1 MIGWRIIYAAIFVA
15 TASLGSLCF
24 YILQPPE
31 VGRLSET
38 SQVLRSE
45 SGQIMNL
52 RLTSKGFWREKVVLS
67 ELDPDLIRTLI
78 AYEDQRY
85 WTHHGVDP
93 LALGRAVFDYIKSGK
108 ISSGASTLTMQTV
121 RLMNPNLAKRTFT
134 TKLQQLLAAIR
145 LDAHWSKEA
154 ILEAYF
160 TLAPYG
166 GNIEGVSAASEAWFQ
181 KPPNDLRLNEIAL
194 LVALPQSPERRRPDR
209 YPGNA
214 YAAKIDVL
222 KKVQGRLSVDDDA
235 LNEALVEKLPA
246 RLVKPAS
253 YAPHLADRLTGF
265 TLQGNKTTI
274 NEEWQRQVQNILE
287 TKIQNFP
294 APIQAA
300 ALVVERQTGNVKAYI
315 GSNEY
320 GSKERK
326 GANNFLTAVRSPGS
340 TLKPLIYGKALQRNL
355 IKFNEVFNDANFY
368 RGGYNPTNFDNTYT
382 GRVTLKDALLRS
394 LNIPALITLERL
406 DPRVFEAE
414 LKNLINVP
422 FSSDKE
428 AGLSLA
434 VGGFYLTAEQLANLY
449 LMTID
454 PGTSEHISFS
464 SDRDQKIGAKD
475 AKEAKFL
482 NNRAAEQIMH
492 LLIQNLPNGERVAF
506 KTGTSFARHDAWSV
520 QIFKSHI
527 VISWFGTPDN
537 QPTEILTGRD
547 AAFPLSNEIGLALA
561 LKPPELPKLQ
571 LFSATIPTEEH
582 IICTTLIDYPEH
594 GAWIK
599 SDNAVIRV
607 IGSQSADWYLNAE
620 KFDASQKQV
629 QLLEPGIQRLTAKSS
644 ECSQTN
650 EFFVEFHMERN

>member
-1 MIGWRIIYAAIFVA
+1 MIGRRIIYAAMLVA
-15 TASLGSLCF
+15 TASLGGLCF

-38 SQVLRSE
+38 SQVIRSE
-45 SGQIMNL
+45 AGEIMNL
-52 RLTSKGFWREKVVLS
+52 RLTSKGFWREKVFLS
-67 ELDPDLIRTLI
+67 ELDPNLIRTLI

-85 WTHHGVDP
+85 WKHHGVDP
-93 LALGRAVFDYIKSGK
+93 LALVRAIFDYIKSGD

-121 RLMNPNLAKRTFT
+121 RLMDPNLARRTFT
-134 TKLQQLLAAIR
+134 TKLRQMLAAIR

-181 KPPNDLRLNEIAL
+181 KPPKDLRLNEIAL

-209 YPGNA
+209 YPDNA
-214 YAAKIDVL
+214 YAAKIGVL
-222 KKVQGRLSVDDDA
+222 KKVQGRLSIGDGA
-235 LNEALVEKLPA
+235 LNEALMEQLPA
-246 RLVKPAS
+246 RLVKPKS
-253 YAPHLADRLTGF
+253 YAPHLADRLTGS
-265 TLQGNKTTI
+265 TLPGNKTTI
-274 NEEWQRQVQNILE
+274 NEEWQKQVQSIVE
-287 TKIQNFP
+287 AKIQNFP

-300 ALVVERQTGNVKAYI
+300 ALVVERRTGNVKAYV
-315 GSNEY
+315 GSSEY
-320 GSKERK
+320 KSKERK

-355 IKFNEVFNDANFY
+355 IEFNEVFNDANFY
-368 RGGYNPTNFDNTYT
+368 RGGYNPTNFSNTYS
-382 GRVTLKDALLRS
+382 GKVTLKDALLRS
-394 LNIPALITLERL
+394 LNIPALITLEKL
-406 DPRVFEAE
+406 NPRIFEAE
-414 LKNLINVP
+414 LKNLINAPVA
-422 FSSDKE
+422 SDKE

-434 VGGFYLTAEQLANLY
+434 VGGFYLNAEQLASLY
-449 LMTID
+449 LMAID
-454 PGTSEHISFS
+454 PMMSEDISFIS
-464 SDRDQKIGAKD
+464 GQGQKSDAKD
-475 AKEAKFL
+475 ASFL
-482 NNRAAEQIMH
+482 NNQAADQIVH

-506 KTGTSFARHDAWSV
+506 KTGTSFARHDAWSI

-561 LKPPELPKLQ
+561 LKAPEIPKIQ
-571 LFSATIPTEEH
+571 ISNEASPTEEG
-582 IICTTLIDYPEH
+582 IVCTTLIDYPEN

-607 IGSQSADWYLNAE
+607 IGSQTADWYLNAK
-620 KFDASQKQV
+620 KFDPSQKKV

-650 EFFVEFHMERN
+650 EFFVEFHMERD

>member
-1 MIGWRIIYAAIFVA
+1 MIGWRTIYAAIFVA

-38 SQVLRSE
+38 SQVIRSE
-45 SGQIMNL
+45 TGQIMNL
-52 RLTSKGFWREKVVLS
+52 RLTSKGFWREKVILS

-85 WTHHGVDP
+85 WKHHGVDP
-93 LALGRAVFDYIKSGK
+93 LALGRAVFDYLKSGK

-121 RLMNPNLAKRTFT
+121 RLMDPYLARRTFT
-134 TKLQQLLAAIR
+134 AKLRQMLAAIR

-181 KPPNDLRLNEIAL
+181 KPPKDLTLNEIAL

-209 YPGNA
+209 YPDNA
-214 YAAKIDVL
+214 YAAKIGVL
-222 KKVQGRLSVDDDA
+222 NKVQGRLNIDDNA
-235 LNEALVEKLPA
+235 LNEALVEQLPA

-265 TLQGNKTTI
+265 ILQGNNTTI
-274 NEEWQRQVQNILE
+274 DEEWQKQVQNILE
-287 TKIQNFP
+287 TKIQEFP

-382 GRVTLKDALLRS
+382 GRVTLKEALLRS

-406 DPRVFEAE
+406 DPRIFEAE
-414 LKNLINVP
+414 LKNLINLP
-422 FSSDKE
+422 FFSDKE

-434 VGGFYLTAEQLANLY
+434 VGGFYLNAEQLASLY
-449 LMTID
+449 LMAID
-454 PGTSEHISFS
+454 PGTSGHISFS
-464 SDRDQKIGAKD
+464 PNQSQKTSDQD
-475 AKEAKFL
+475 AKFL
-482 NNRAAEQIMH
+482 NIGAAEQIMH

-537 QPTEILTGRD
+537 QPTEILTGRE
-547 AAFPLSNEIGLALA
+547 AAFPLSNEIGLALG
-561 LKPPELPKLQ
+561 LKAPEVPKLQ
-571 LFSATIPTEEH
+571 ISNGASPPEAGIV
-582 IICTTLIDYPEH
+582 CTTLIDYPEN

-607 IGSQSADWYLNAE
+607 IGSQTADWYLNAE

-650 EFFVEFHMERN
+650 EFFVEFQKGEN

>member
-1 MIGWRIIYAAIFVA
+1 MIGWRTIYAAFFVA

-38 SQVLRSE
+38 SQVIRSE
-45 SGQIMNL
+45 TGQIMNL
-52 RLTSKGFWREKVVLS
+52 RLTSKGFWREKVLLS

-85 WTHHGVDP
+85 WKHHGVDP
-93 LALGRAVFDYIKSGK
+93 LALGRAVFDYLKSGK

-121 RLMNPNLAKRTFT
+121 RLMDPYLARRTFT
-134 TKLQQLLAAIR
+134 AKLRQMLAAIR

-181 KPPNDLRLNEIAL
+181 KPPKDLTLNEIAL

-209 YPGNA
+209 YPDNA
-214 YAAKIDVL
+214 YAAKIGVL
-222 KKVQGRLSVDDDA
+222 NKVQGRLNIDDNA
-235 LNEALVEKLPA
+235 LNEALVEQLPA

-265 TLQGNKTTI
+265 ILQGNNTTI
-274 NEEWQRQVQNILE
+274 DEEWQKQVQNILE
-287 TKIQNFP
+287 TKIQEFP

-355 IKFNEVFNDANFY
+355 IKFNEVFEDANFY

-406 DPRVFEAE
+406 DPRIFEAE
-414 LKNLINVP
+414 LKNLINLP
-422 FSSDKE
+422 FFSDKE

-434 VGGFYLTAEQLANLY
+434 VGGFYLNAEQLASLY
-449 LMTID
+449 LMAID
-454 PGTSEHISFS
+454 PGTSGHISFS
-464 SDRDQKIGAKD
+464 PNQSQKTSDQD
-475 AKEAKFL
+475 AKFL
-482 NNRAAEQIMH
+482 NIGAAEQIMH

-537 QPTEILTGRD
+537 QPTQILTGRE
-547 AAFPLSNEIGLALA
+547 AAFPLSNEIGLALG
-561 LKPPELPKLQ
+561 LKAPEVPKLQ
-571 LFSATIPTEEH
+571 IANADSPPEAGIV
-582 IICTTLIDYPEH
+582 CTTLIDYPEN

-607 IGSQSADWYLNAE
+607 IGSQTADWYLNAE

-650 EFFVEFHMERN
+650 EFFVEFQKGEN

>member
-1 MIGWRIIYAAIFVA
+1 MIRWRIIYAAIFVA

-38 SQVLRSE
+38 SQVIRSE
-45 SGQIMNL
+45 TGQIMNL
-52 RLTSKGFWREKVVLS
+52 RLTSKGFWREKVILS

-85 WTHHGVDP
+85 WKHHGVDP
-93 LALGRAVFDYIKSGK
+93 LALGRAVFDYLKSGK

-121 RLMNPNLAKRTFT
+121 RLMDPYLARRTFT
-134 TKLQQLLAAIR
+134 AKLRQMLAAIR

-181 KPPNDLRLNEIAL
+181 KPPKDLTLNEIAL

-209 YPGNA
+209 YPDNA
-214 YAAKIDVL
+214 YAAKIGVL
-222 KKVQGRLSVDDDA
+222 NKVQGRLNIDDNA
-235 LNEALVEKLPA
+235 LNEALVEQLPA

-265 TLQGNKTTI
+265 ILQGNNTTI
-274 NEEWQRQVQNILE
+274 DEEWQKQVQNILE
-287 TKIQNFP
+287 TKIQEFP

-382 GRVTLKDALLRS
+382 GRVTLKEALLRS

-406 DPRVFEAE
+406 DPRIFEAE
-414 LKNLINVP
+414 LKNLINLP
-422 FSSDKE
+422 FFSDKE

-434 VGGFYLTAEQLANLY
+434 VGGFYLNAEQLASLY
-449 LMTID
+449 LMAID
-454 PGTSEHISFS
+454 PGTSGHISFS
-464 SDRDQKIGAKD
+464 PNQSQKTSDQD
-475 AKEAKFL
+475 AKFL
-482 NNRAAEQIMH
+482 NIGAAEQIMH

-537 QPTEILTGRD
+537 QPTEILTGRE
-547 AAFPLSNEIGLALA
+547 AAFPLSNEIGLALG
-561 LKPPELPKLQ
+561 LKAPEVPKLQ
-571 LFSATIPTEEH
+571 ISNGASPPEAGIV
-582 IICTTLIDYPEH
+582 CTTLIDYPEN

-607 IGSQSADWYLNAE
+607 IGSQNADWYLNAE

-650 EFFVEFHMERN
+650 EFFVEFQKGEN

>member
-1 MIGWRIIYAAIFVA
+1 MIGWRTIYAAIFVA

-38 SQVLRSE
+38 SQVIRSE
-45 SGQIMNL
+45 TGQIMNL
-52 RLTSKGFWREKVVLS
+52 RLTSKGFWREKVILS

-85 WTHHGVDP
+85 WKHHGVDP
-93 LALGRAVFDYIKSGK
+93 LALGRAVFDYLKSGK

-121 RLMNPNLAKRTFT
+121 RLMDPYLARRTFT
-134 TKLQQLLAAIR
+134 AKLRQMLAAIR

-181 KPPNDLRLNEIAL
+181 KPPKDLTLNEIAL

-209 YPGNA
+209 YPDNA
-214 YAAKIDVL
+214 YAAKIGVL
-222 KKVQGRLSVDDDA
+222 NKVQGRLNIDDNA
-235 LNEALVEKLPA
+235 LNEALVEQLPA

-265 TLQGNKTTI
+265 ILQGNNTTI
-274 NEEWQRQVQNILE
+274 DEEWQKQVQNILE
-287 TKIQNFP
+287 TKIQEFP

-382 GRVTLKDALLRS
+382 GRVTLKEALLRS

-406 DPRVFEAE
+406 DPRIFEAE
-414 LKNLINVP
+414 LKNLINLP
-422 FSSDKE
+422 FFSDKE

-434 VGGFYLTAEQLANLY
+434 VGGFYLNAEQLASLY
-449 LMTID
+449 LMAID
-454 PGTSEHISFS
+454 PGTSGHISFS
-464 SDRDQKIGAKD
+464 PNQSQKTSDQD
-475 AKEAKFL
+475 AKFL
-482 NNRAAEQIMH
+482 NIGAAEQIMH

-537 QPTEILTGRD
+537 QPTEILTGRE
-547 AAFPLSNEIGLALA
+547 AAFPLSNEIGLALG
-561 LKPPELPKLQ
+561 LKAPEVPKLQ
-571 LFSATIPTEEH
+571 ISNGASPPEAGIV
-582 IICTTLIDYPEH
+582 CTTLIDYPEN

-599 SDNAVIRV
+599 SDDAVIRV
-607 IGSQSADWYLNAE
+607 IGSQTADWYLNAE

-650 EFFVEFHMERN
+650 EFFVEFQKGEN

>member
-1 MIGWRIIYAAIFVA
+1 MIGRRIIYAAMLVA
-15 TASLGSLCF
+15 TASLGGLCF

-38 SQVLRSE
+38 SQVIRSE
-45 SGQIMNL
+45 AGEIMNL
-52 RLTSKGFWREKVVLS
+52 RLTSKGFWREKVFLS
-67 ELDPDLIRTLI
+67 ELDPNLIRTLI

-85 WTHHGVDP
+85 WKHHGVDP
-93 LALGRAVFDYIKSGK
+93 LALVRAIFDYIKSGD

-121 RLMNPNLAKRTFT
+121 RLMDPNLARRTFT
-134 TKLQQLLAAIR
+134 TKLRQMLAAIR

-181 KPPNDLRLNEIAL
+181 KPPKDLRLNEIAL

-209 YPGNA
+209 YPDNA
-214 YAAKIDVL
+214 YAAKIGVL
-222 KKVQGRLSVDDDA
+222 KKVQGRLSIGDGA
-235 LNEALVEKLPA
+235 LNEALMEQLPA
-246 RLVKPAS
+246 RLVKPKS
-253 YAPHLADRLTGF
+253 YAPHLADRLTGS
-265 TLQGNKTTI
+265 TLPGNKTTI
-274 NEEWQRQVQNILE
+274 NEEWQKQVQSIVE
-287 TKIQNFP
+287 AKIQNFP

-300 ALVVERQTGNVKAYI
+300 ALVVERRTGHVKAYV
-315 GSNEY
+315 GSSEY
-320 GSKERK
+320 KSKERK

-355 IKFNEVFNDANFY
+355 IEFNEVFNDANFY
-368 RGGYNPTNFDNTYT
+368 RGGYNPTNFSNTYS
-382 GRVTLKDALLRS
+382 GKVTLKDALLRS
-394 LNIPALITLERL
+394 LNIPALITLEKL
-406 DPRVFEAE
+406 NPRIFEAE
-414 LKNLINVP
+414 LKNLINAPVA
-422 FSSDKE
+422 SDKE

-434 VGGFYLTAEQLANLY
+434 VGGFYLNAEQLASLY
-449 LMTID
+449 LIAID
-454 PGTSEHISFS
+454 PGTSRHISFS
-464 SDRDQKIGAKD
+464 PNQSQKISD
-475 AKEAKFL
+475 QDAKFL
-482 NNRAAEQIMH
+482 NIRAAKQIMH

-506 KTGTSFARHDAWSV
+506 KTGTSFARHDAWSI
-520 QIFKSHI
+520 QIFKSHV

-547 AAFPLSNEIGLALA
+547 AAFPLSNEIGLALG
-561 LKPPELPKLQ
+561 LKAPEVPKLQ
-571 LFSATIPTEEH
+571 ISNGASPPEAGIV
-582 IICTTLIDYPEH
+582 CTTLIDYPEN

-607 IGSQSADWYLNAE
+607 IGSQNADWYLNAE

>member
-31 VGRLSET
+31 VGRLGET
-38 SQVLRSE
+38 SQVIRSE
-45 SGQIMNL
+45 TGQIMNL

-121 RLMNPNLAKRTFT
+121 RLMDPYLARRTFT
-134 TKLQQLLAAIR
+134 AKLRQMLAAIR

-181 KPPNDLRLNEIAL
+181 KPPKDLRLNEIAL
-194 LVALPQSPERRRPDR
+194 LVALPQSPESRRPDR

-214 YAAKIDVL
+214 YAAKIGVL
-222 KKVQGRLSVDDDA
+222 NKVQGRLNIDDDA
-235 LNEALVEKLPA
+235 LNEALVEQLPA

-265 TLQGNKTTI
+265 IFQGNNTTI
-274 NEEWQRQVQNILE
+274 DEEWQKQVQNIVE
-287 TKIQNFP
+287 TKIQEFP

-355 IKFNEVFNDANFY
+355 IKFNEVFEDANFY

-382 GRVTLKDALLRS
+382 GRVTLKEALLRS
-394 LNIPALITLERL
+394 LNIPALITLEKL
-406 DPRVFEAE
+406 DPRIFEAE
-414 LKNLINVP
+414 LKSLINLP
-422 FSSDKE
+422 FFSDKE

-434 VGGFYLTAEQLANLY
+434 VGGFYLNAEQLASLY
-449 LMTID
+449 LMAID
-454 PGTSEHISFS
+454 PGTSGHISFS
-464 SDRDQKIGAKD
+464 PNQSQKTSDQD
-475 AKEAKFL
+475 AKFL
-482 NNRAAEQIMH
+482 NIGAAEQIMH

-527 VISWFGTPDN
+527 IISWFGTPDN
-537 QPTEILTGRD
+537 QPTEILTGRE
-547 AAFPLSNEIGLALA
+547 AAFPLSNEIGLALG
-561 LKPPELPKLQ
+561 LKAPEVPKLQ
-571 LFSATIPTEEH
+571 ISNGASPPEAG
-582 IICTTLIDYPEH
+582 IICTTLIDYPEN

-607 IGSQSADWYLNAE
+607 IGSQTADWYLNAE
-620 KFDASQKQV
+620 KFDATQKQV

-650 EFFVEFHMERN
+650 EFFVEFQKGEN

>member
-1 MIGWRIIYAAIFVA
+1 MNARRIIYAALLVA
-15 TASLGSLCF
+15 TASLGGLCF
-24 YILQPPE
+24 YILRPPDL
-31 VGRLSET
+31 GRLSET
-38 SQVLRSE
+38 SQVIRSE
-45 SGQIMNL
+45 TGEIINL
-52 RLTSKGFWREKVVLS
+52 RLTSKGFWREKVFLS
-67 ELDPDLIRTLI
+67 DLDPDLIRTLI

-93 LALGRAVFDYIKSGK
+93 LALVRATFDYVKSGE

-121 RLMNPNLAKRTFT
+121 RLMDPNLARRTFT
-134 TKLQQLLAAIR
+134 TKLQQMLAAIR
-145 LDAHWSKEA
+145 LDAHWSKET

-209 YPGNA
+209 YPDNA
-214 YAAKIDVL
+214 YAAKIGVL
-222 KKVQGRLSVDDDA
+222 KKIQGRLGIDGDA
-235 LNEALVEKLPA
+235 LNEAIVEQLPV

-253 YAPHLADRLTGF
+253 YAPHLADRLTGS
-265 TLQGNKTTI
+265 TLHGNKTTI
-274 NEEWQRQVQNILE
+274 NEEWQKQVQNIVE
-287 TKIQNFP
+287 TKIQKFP

-300 ALVVERQTGNVKAYI
+300 ALVVERQTGNVKAYV
-315 GSNEY
+315 GSSEY

-326 GANNFLTAVRSPGS
+326 GGNNFLTAVRSPGS

-355 IKFNEVFNDANFY
+355 IEFNEVFNDANFY
-368 RGGYNPTNFDNTYT
+368 RGGYNPTNFDNTYS
-382 GRVTLKDALLRS
+382 GKVTLKDALLRS
-394 LNIPALITLERL
+394 LNIPALITLEKL
-406 DPRVFEAE
+406 DPRIFEAE
-414 LKNLINVP
+414 LTNLINAP
-422 FSSDKE
+422 ATADKE

-434 VGGFYLTAEQLANLY
+434 VGGFYLNAEQLMSLY
-449 LMTID
+449 LMAID
-454 PGTSEHISFS
+454 PEMSGRITFS
-464 SDRDQKIGAKD
+464 SGLNQNIDDTD
-475 AKEAKFL
+475 AKFL
-482 NNRAAEQIMH
+482 NIQAAEQILH

-520 QIFKSHI
+520 QIFKSHV

-561 LKPPELPKLQ
+561 LKAPEVPKLEI
-571 LFSATIPTEEH
+571 SNETAPTEKD
-582 IICTTLIDYPEH
+582 IDCTTLIDYPEH

-599 SDNAVIRV
+599 SDNAIIRV
-607 IGSQSADWYLNAE
+607 IGSKKADWYLNAT

-629 QLLEPGIQRLTAKSS
+629 QLFKPGIQRLTAKYSG
-644 ECSQTN
+644 CSQTN
-650 EFFVEFHMERN
+650 EFFVEFKREQN

>member
-1 MIGWRIIYAAIFVA
+1 M
-15 TASLGSLCF
+15 
-24 YILQPPE
+24 
-31 VGRLSET
+31 SET
-38 SQVLRSE
+38 SQVIRSE
-45 SGQIMNL
+45 TGQIMNL
-52 RLTSKGFWREKVVLS
+52 RLTSKGFWREKVILS

-85 WTHHGVDP
+85 WKHHGVDP
-93 LALGRAVFDYIKSGK
+93 LALGRAVFDYLKSGK

-121 RLMNPNLAKRTFT
+121 RLMDPYLARRTFT
-134 TKLQQLLAAIR
+134 AKLRQMLAAIR

-181 KPPNDLRLNEIAL
+181 KPPKDLTLNEIAL

-209 YPGNA
+209 YPDNA
-214 YAAKIDVL
+214 YAAKIGVL
-222 KKVQGRLSVDDDA
+222 NKVQGRLNIDDNA
-235 LNEALVEKLPA
+235 LNEALVEQLPA

-265 TLQGNKTTI
+265 ILQGNNTTI
-274 NEEWQRQVQNILE
+274 DEEWQKQVQNILE
-287 TKIQNFP
+287 TKIQEFP

-355 IKFNEVFNDANFY
+355 IKFNEVFEDANFY

-382 GRVTLKDALLRS
+382 GRVTLKEALLRS

-406 DPRVFEAE
+406 DPRIFEAE
-414 LKNLINVP
+414 LKNLINLP
-422 FSSDKE
+422 FFSDKE

-434 VGGFYLTAEQLANLY
+434 VGGFYLNAEQLASLY
-449 LMTID
+449 LMAID
-454 PGTSEHISFS
+454 PGTSGHISFS
-464 SDRDQKIGAKD
+464 PNQSQKTSDQD
-475 AKEAKFL
+475 AKFL
-482 NNRAAEQIMH
+482 NIGAAEQIMH

-537 QPTEILTGRD
+537 QPTEILTGRE
-547 AAFPLSNEIGLALA
+547 AAFPLSNEIGLALG
-561 LKPPELPKLQ
+561 LKAPEVPKLQ
-571 LFSATIPTEEH
+571 ISNGASPPEAGIV
-582 IICTTLIDYPEH
+582 CTTLIDYPEN

-607 IGSQSADWYLNAE
+607 IGSQNADWYLNAE

-650 EFFVEFHMERN
+650 EFFVEFQKGEN

>member
-1 MIGWRIIYAAIFVA
+1 MIGRRIIYAAMLVA
-15 TASLGSLCF
+15 TASLGGLCF

-38 SQVLRSE
+38 SQVIRSE
-45 SGQIMNL
+45 AGEIMNL
-52 RLTSKGFWREKVVLS
+52 RLTSKGFWREKVFLS
-67 ELDPDLIRTLI
+67 ELDPNLIRTLI

-85 WTHHGVDP
+85 WKHHGVDP
-93 LALGRAVFDYIKSGK
+93 LALVRAIFDYIKSGD

-121 RLMNPNLAKRTFT
+121 RLMDPNLARRTFT
-134 TKLQQLLAAIR
+134 TKLRQMLAAIR

-181 KPPNDLRLNEIAL
+181 KPPKDLRLNEIAL

-209 YPGNA
+209 YPDNA
-214 YAAKIDVL
+214 YAAKIGVL
-222 KKVQGRLSVDDDA
+222 KKVQGRLSIDDGA
-235 LNEALVEKLPA
+235 LNEALMEQLPA
-246 RLVKPAS
+246 RLVKPKS
-253 YAPHLADRLTGF
+253 YAPHLADRLTGS
-265 TLQGNKTTI
+265 TLPGNKTTI
-274 NEEWQRQVQNILE
+274 NEEWQKQVQSIVEAN
-287 TKIQNFP
+287 TQNFP

-300 ALVVERQTGNVKAYI
+300 ALIVERRTGHVKAYV
-315 GSNEY
+315 GSSEY
-320 GSKERK
+320 KSKERK

-355 IKFNEVFNDANFY
+355 IEFNEVFNDANFY
-368 RGGYNPTNFDNTYT
+368 RGGYNPTNFSNTYS
-382 GRVTLKDALLRS
+382 GKVTLKDALLRS
-394 LNIPALITLERL
+394 LNIPALITLEKL
-406 DPRVFEAE
+406 NPRIFEAE
-414 LKNLINVP
+414 LKNLINAPVA
-422 FSSDKE
+422 SDKE

-434 VGGFYLTAEQLANLY
+434 VGGFYLNAEQLASLY
-449 LMTID
+449 LMAID
-454 PGTSEHISFS
+454 PMMTEDISFIS
-464 SDRDQKIGAKD
+464 GQGQKSGAKD
-475 AKEAKFL
+475 ASFL
-482 NNRAAEQIMH
+482 NNQAADQIVH

-506 KTGTSFARHDAWSV
+506 KTGTSFARHDAWSI

-561 LKPPELPKLQ
+561 LKAPEIPKIQ
-571 LFSATIPTEEH
+571 ISNEASPTEEG
-582 IICTTLIDYPEH
+582 IVCTTLIDYPEN

-607 IGSQSADWYLNAE
+607 IGSQTADWYLNA
-620 KFDASQKQV
+620 KQFDPSQKKVQV
-629 QLLEPGIQRLTAKSS
+629 LEPGIQRLTAKSS

-650 EFFVEFHMERN
+650 EFFVEFQTGGN

>member
-1 MIGWRIIYAAIFVA
+1 MIGWRTIYAAFFVA

-38 SQVLRSE
+38 SQVIRSE
-45 SGQIMNL
+45 TGQIMNL
-52 RLTSKGFWREKVVLS
+52 RLTSKGFWREKVLLS

-85 WTHHGVDP
+85 WKHHGVDP
-93 LALGRAVFDYIKSGK
+93 LALGRAVFDYLKSGK

-121 RLMNPNLAKRTFT
+121 RLMDPYLARRTFT
-134 TKLQQLLAAIR
+134 AKLRQMLAAIR

-181 KPPNDLRLNEIAL
+181 KPPKDLTLNEIAL

-209 YPGNA
+209 YPDNA
-214 YAAKIDVL
+214 YAAKIGVL
-222 KKVQGRLSVDDDA
+222 NKVHGRLNIDDNA
-235 LNEALVEKLPA
+235 LNEALVEQLPA
-246 RLVKPAS
+246 RLVKPPS

-265 TLQGNKTTI
+265 ILRGNNTTI
-274 NEEWQRQVQNILE
+274 DEEWQKQVQNILE
-287 TKIQNFP
+287 TKIQEFP

-382 GRVTLKDALLRS
+382 GRVTLKEALLRS

-406 DPRVFEAE
+406 DPRIFEAE
-414 LKNLINVP
+414 LKNLINLP
-422 FSSDKE
+422 FFSDKE

-434 VGGFYLTAEQLANLY
+434 VGGFYLNAEQLASLY
-449 LMTID
+449 LMAID
-454 PGTSEHISFS
+454 PGTSGHISFS
-464 SDRDQKIGAKD
+464 PNQSQKTSDQD
-475 AKEAKFL
+475 AKFL
-482 NNRAAEQIMH
+482 NIGAAEQIMH

-537 QPTEILTGRD
+537 QPTAILTGRE
-547 AAFPLSNEIGLALA
+547 AAFPLSNEIGLALG
-561 LKPPELPKLQ
+561 LKAPEVPKLQ
-571 LFSATIPTEEH
+571 ISNGASPPEAGIV
-582 IICTTLIDYPEH
+582 CTTLIDYPEN

-607 IGSQSADWYLNAE
+607 IGSQTADWYLNAE

-650 EFFVEFHMERN
+650 EFFVEFQKGEN

>member
-1 MIGWRIIYAAIFVA
+1 MIGRRIIYAAMLVA
-15 TASLGSLCF
+15 TASLGGLCF

-38 SQVLRSE
+38 SQVIRSE
-45 SGQIMNL
+45 AGEIMNL
-52 RLTSKGFWREKVVLS
+52 RLTSKGFWREKVFLS
-67 ELDPDLIRTLI
+67 ELDPNLIRTLI

-85 WTHHGVDP
+85 WKHHGVDP
-93 LALGRAVFDYIKSGK
+93 LALVRAIFDYIKSGD

-121 RLMNPNLAKRTFT
+121 RLMDPNLARRTFT
-134 TKLQQLLAAIR
+134 TKLRQMLAAIR

-181 KPPNDLRLNEIAL
+181 KPPKDLRLNEIAL

-209 YPGNA
+209 YPDNA
-214 YAAKIDVL
+214 YAAKIGVL
-222 KKVQGRLSVDDDA
+222 KKVQGRLSIGDGA
-235 LNEALVEKLPA
+235 LNEALMEQLPA
-246 RLVKPAS
+246 RLVKPKS
-253 YAPHLADRLTGF
+253 YAPHLADRLTGS
-265 TLQGNKTTI
+265 TLPGNKTTI
-274 NEEWQRQVQNILE
+274 NEEWQKQVQSIVE
-287 TKIQNFP
+287 AKIQNFP

-300 ALVVERQTGNVKAYI
+300 ALVVERRTGNVKAYV
-315 GSNEY
+315 GSSEY
-320 GSKERK
+320 KSKERK

-355 IKFNEVFNDANFY
+355 IEFNEVFNDANFY
-368 RGGYNPTNFDNTYT
+368 RGGYNPTNFSNTYS
-382 GRVTLKDALLRS
+382 GKVTLKDALLRS
-394 LNIPALITLERL
+394 LNIPALITLEKL
-406 DPRVFEAE
+406 NPRIFEAE
-414 LKNLINVP
+414 LKNLINAPVA
-422 FSSDKE
+422 SDKE

-434 VGGFYLTAEQLANLY
+434 VGGFYLNAEQLASLY
-449 LMTID
+449 LMAID
-454 PGTSEHISFS
+454 PMMSGDISFIS
-464 SDRDQKIGAKD
+464 GQGQKSGAKD
-475 AKEAKFL
+475 ANFL
-482 NNRAAEQIMH
+482 NNQAAEQIVH

-506 KTGTSFARHDAWSV
+506 KTGTSFARHDAWSI

-527 VISWFGTPDN
+527 VIAWFGTPDN

-561 LKPPELPKLQ
+561 LKAPEIPKIQ
-571 LFSATIPTEEH
+571 ISNEASPTEEG
-582 IICTTLIDYPEH
+582 IVCTTLIDYPEN

-607 IGSQSADWYLNAE
+607 IGSQTADWYLNAK

-650 EFFVEFHMERN
+650 EFFVEFHMERD

>member
-1 MIGWRIIYAAIFVA
+1 MIGRRIIYAAMLVA
-15 TASLGSLCF
+15 TASLGGLCF

-38 SQVLRSE
+38 SQVIRSE
-45 SGQIMNL
+45 AGEIMNL
-52 RLTSKGFWREKVVLS
+52 RLTSKGFWREKVFLS
-67 ELDPDLIRTLI
+67 ELDPNLIRTLI

-85 WTHHGVDP
+85 WKHHGVDP
-93 LALGRAVFDYIKSGK
+93 LALVRAIFDYIKSGD

-121 RLMNPNLAKRTFT
+121 RLMDPNLARRTFT
-134 TKLQQLLAAIR
+134 TKLRQMLAAIR

-181 KPPNDLRLNEIAL
+181 KPPKDLRLNEIAL

-209 YPGNA
+209 YPDNA
-214 YAAKIDVL
+214 YAAKIGVL
-222 KKVQGRLSVDDDA
+222 KKVQGRLSIGDGA
-235 LNEALVEKLPA
+235 LNEALMEQLPA
-246 RLVKPAS
+246 RLVKPKS
-253 YAPHLADRLTGF
+253 YAPHLADRLTGS
-265 TLQGNKTTI
+265 TLPGNKTTI
-274 NEEWQRQVQNILE
+274 NEEWQKQVQSIVE
-287 TKIQNFP
+287 AKIQNFP

-300 ALVVERQTGNVKAYI
+300 ALVVERRTGNVKAYV
-315 GSNEY
+315 GSSEY
-320 GSKERK
+320 KSKERK

-355 IKFNEVFNDANFY
+355 IEFNEVFNDANFY
-368 RGGYNPTNFDNTYT
+368 RGGYNPTNFSNTYS
-382 GRVTLKDALLRS
+382 GKVTLKDALLRS
-394 LNIPALITLERL
+394 LNIPALITLEKL
-406 DPRVFEAE
+406 NPRIFEAE
-414 LKNLINVP
+414 LKNLINAPVA
-422 FSSDKE
+422 SDKE

-434 VGGFYLTAEQLANLY
+434 VGGFYLNAEQLASLY
-449 LMTID
+449 LMAID
-454 PGTSEHISFS
+454 PMMSEDISFIS
-464 SDRDQKIGAKD
+464 SQSQKSDAKD
-475 AKEAKFL
+475 ASFL
-482 NNRAAEQIMH
+482 NNQAADQIVH

-506 KTGTSFARHDAWSV
+506 KTGTSFARHDAWSI

-561 LKPPELPKLQ
+561 LKAPEIPKIQ
-571 LFSATIPTEEH
+571 ISNEASPTEEG
-582 IICTTLIDYPEH
+582 IVCTTLIDYPEN

-607 IGSQSADWYLNAE
+607 IGSQTADWYLNTK
-620 KFDASQKQV
+620 KFDPSQKKV

-650 EFFVEFHMERN
+650 EFFVEFQTGGN

>member
-1 MIGWRIIYAAIFVA
+1 MIGWRTIYAAIFVA
-15 TASLGSLCF
+15 TVSLGSLCF

-38 SQVLRSE
+38 SQVIRSE
-45 SGQIMNL
+45 TGQIMNL
-52 RLTSKGFWREKVVLS
+52 RLTSKGFWREKVILS

-85 WTHHGVDP
+85 WKHHGVDP
-93 LALGRAVFDYIKSGK
+93 LALGRAVFDYLKSGK

-121 RLMNPNLAKRTFT
+121 RLMDPYLARRTFT
-134 TKLQQLLAAIR
+134 AKLRQMLAAIR

-181 KPPNDLRLNEIAL
+181 KPPKDLRLNEIAL

-209 YPGNA
+209 YPDNA
-214 YAAKIDVL
+214 YAAKIGVL
-222 KKVQGRLSVDDDA
+222 NKVQGRLNIDDNA
-235 LNEALVEKLPA
+235 LNEALVEQLPA

-265 TLQGNKTTI
+265 ILQGNNTTI
-274 NEEWQRQVQNILE
+274 DEEWQKQVQNILE
-287 TKIQNFP
+287 TKIQEFP

-382 GRVTLKDALLRS
+382 GRVTLKEALLRS
-394 LNIPALITLERL
+394 LNIPALITLEKL
-406 DPRVFEAE
+406 DPRIFEAE

-422 FSSDKE
+422 FFSDKE

-434 VGGFYLTAEQLANLY
+434 VGGFYLNAEQLASLY
-449 LMTID
+449 LMAID
-454 PGTSEHISFS
+454 PGTSGHISFS
-464 SDRDQKIGAKD
+464 PNQSQKTSDQD
-475 AKEAKFL
+475 AKFL
-482 NNRAAEQIMH
+482 NIGAAEQIMH

-537 QPTEILTGRD
+537 QPTEILTGRE
-547 AAFPLSNEIGLALA
+547 AAFPLSNEIGLALG
-561 LKPPELPKLQ
+561 LKAPEVPKLQ
-571 LFSATIPTEEH
+571 ISNGASPPEAGIV
-582 IICTTLIDYPEH
+582 CTTLIDYPEN

-607 IGSQSADWYLNAE
+607 IGSQTADWYLNAE

-650 EFFVEFHMERN
+650 EFFVEFQKGEN

>member
-1 MIGWRIIYAAIFVA
+1 M
-15 TASLGSLCF
+15 
-24 YILQPPE
+24 
-31 VGRLSET
+31 
-38 SQVLRSE
+38 
-45 SGQIMNL
+45 
-52 RLTSKGFWREKVVLS
+52 
-67 ELDPDLIRTLI
+67 
-78 AYEDQRY
+78 
-85 WTHHGVDP
+85 
-93 LALGRAVFDYIKSGK
+93 
-108 ISSGASTLTMQTV
+108 
-121 RLMNPNLAKRTFT
+121 
-134 TKLQQLLAAIR
+134 LAAIR

-181 KPPNDLRLNEIAL
+181 KPPKDLTLNEIAL

-209 YPGNA
+209 YPDNA
-214 YAAKIDVL
+214 YAAKIGVL
-222 KKVQGRLSVDDDA
+222 NKVQGRLNIDDNA
-235 LNEALVEKLPA
+235 LNEALVEQLPA

-265 TLQGNKTTI
+265 ILQGNNTTI
-274 NEEWQRQVQNILE
+274 DEEWQKQVQNILE
-287 TKIQNFP
+287 TKIQEFP

-382 GRVTLKDALLRS
+382 GRVTLKEALLRS

-406 DPRVFEAE
+406 DPRIFEAE
-414 LKNLINVP
+414 LKNLINLP
-422 FSSDKE
+422 FFSDKE

-434 VGGFYLTAEQLANLY
+434 VGGFYLNAEQLASLY
-449 LMTID
+449 LMAID
-454 PGTSEHISFS
+454 PGTSGHISFS
-464 SDRDQKIGAKD
+464 PNQSQKTSDQD
-475 AKEAKFL
+475 AKFL
-482 NNRAAEQIMH
+482 NIGAAEQIMH

-537 QPTEILTGRD
+537 QPTEILTGRE
-547 AAFPLSNEIGLALA
+547 AAFPLSNEIGLALG
-561 LKPPELPKLQ
+561 LKAPEVPKLQ
-571 LFSATIPTEEH
+571 ISNGASPPEAGIV
-582 IICTTLIDYPEH
+582 CTTLIDYPEN

-607 IGSQSADWYLNAE
+607 IGSQTADWYLNAE

-650 EFFVEFHMERN
+650 EFFVEFQKGEN

>member
-1 MIGWRIIYAAIFVA
+1 MIGRRIIYAAMLVA
-15 TASLGSLCF
+15 TASLGGLCF

-38 SQVLRSE
+38 SQVIRSE
-45 SGQIMNL
+45 AGEIMNL
-52 RLTSKGFWREKVVLS
+52 RLTSKGFWREKVFLS
-67 ELDPDLIRTLI
+67 ELDPNLIRTLI

-85 WTHHGVDP
+85 WKHHGVDP
-93 LALGRAVFDYIKSGK
+93 LALVRAIFDYIKSGD

-121 RLMNPNLAKRTFT
+121 RLMDPNLARRTFT
-134 TKLQQLLAAIR
+134 TKLRQMLAAIR

-181 KPPNDLRLNEIAL
+181 KPPKDLRLNEIAL

-209 YPGNA
+209 YPDNA
-214 YAAKIDVL
+214 YAAKIGVL
-222 KKVQGRLSVDDDA
+222 KKVQGRLSIGDGA
-235 LNEALVEKLPA
+235 LNEALMEQLPA
-246 RLVKPAS
+246 RLVKPKS
-253 YAPHLADRLTGF
+253 YAPHLADRLTGS
-265 TLQGNKTTI
+265 TLPGNKTTI
-274 NEEWQRQVQNILE
+274 NEEWQKQVQSIVE
-287 TKIQNFP
+287 AKIQNFP

-300 ALVVERQTGNVKAYI
+300 ALVVERRTGNVKAYV
-315 GSNEY
+315 GSSEY
-320 GSKERK
+320 KSKERK

-355 IKFNEVFNDANFY
+355 IEFNEVFNDANFY
-368 RGGYNPTNFDNTYT
+368 RGGYNPTNFSNTYS
-382 GRVTLKDALLRS
+382 GKVTLKDALLRS
-394 LNIPALITLERL
+394 LNIPALITLEKL
-406 DPRVFEAE
+406 NPRIFEAE
-414 LKNLINVP
+414 LKNLINAPVA
-422 FSSDKE
+422 SDKE

-434 VGGFYLTAEQLANLY
+434 VGGFYLNAEQLASLY
-449 LMTID
+449 LMAID
-454 PGTSEHISFS
+454 PMMSEDISFIS
-464 SDRDQKIGAKD
+464 GQGQKSGAKD
-475 AKEAKFL
+475 ASFL
-482 NNRAAEQIMH
+482 NNQAADQIVH

-506 KTGTSFARHDAWSV
+506 KTGTSFARHDAWSI

-561 LKPPELPKLQ
+561 LKAPEIPKIQ
-571 LFSATIPTEEH
+571 ISNEASPTEEG
-582 IICTTLIDYPEH
+582 IVCTTLIDYPEN

-607 IGSQSADWYLNAE
+607 IGSQTADWYLNAK

>member
-1 MIGWRIIYAAIFVA
+1 MIGWRTIYAAIFVA

-24 YILQPPE
+24 YILRPPDL
-31 VGRLSET
+31 GRLSET
-38 SQVLRSE
+38 SQVIRSE
-45 SGQIMNL
+45 TGQIMNL

-85 WTHHGVDP
+85 WNHHGVDP
-93 LALGRAVFDYIKSGK
+93 LALGRAVFDYLKSGK

-121 RLMNPNLAKRTFT
+121 RLMDPNLARRTFT
-134 TKLQQLLAAIR
+134 AKLRQMLAAIR

-181 KPPNDLRLNEIAL
+181 KPPKDLRLNEIAL

-209 YPGNA
+209 YPDNA
-214 YAAKIDVL
+214 YAAKIGVL
-222 KKVQGRLSVDDDA
+222 NKVQGRLNIDDDA
-235 LNEALVEKLPA
+235 LNEALVEQLPA

-265 TLQGNKTTI
+265 IFQGNNTTI
-274 NEEWQRQVQNILE
+274 DEEWQKQVQNILE
-287 TKIQNFP
+287 TKIQEFP

-382 GRVTLKDALLRS
+382 GRVTLKNALLRS

-406 DPRVFEAE
+406 DPRIFEAE
-414 LKNLINVP
+414 LKNLINLP

-434 VGGFYLTAEQLANLY
+434 VGGFYLNAEQLASLY
-449 LMTID
+449 LMAID
-454 PGTSEHISFS
+454 PGTSGQISFS
-464 SDRDQKIGAKD
+464 PNQIQKISD
-475 AKEAKFL
+475 QDAKFL
-482 NNRAAEQIMH
+482 NIRAADQIMH

-506 KTGTSFARHDAWSV
+506 KTGTSFARHDAWSI
-520 QIFKSHI
+520 QIFKSHV

-537 QPTEILTGRD
+537 QPTEILTGRE
-547 AAFPLSNEIGLALA
+547 AAFPLSNEIGLALG
-561 LKPPELPKLQ
+561 LKAPEVPKLQ
-571 LFSATIPTEEH
+571 ISNGASLPEAGIV
-582 IICTTLIDYPEH
+582 CTTLIDYPEN

-607 IGSQSADWYLNAE
+607 IGSQTADWYLNAE

-629 QLLEPGIQRLTAKSS
+629 QVLEPGIQRLTAKSS

-650 EFFVEFHMERN
+650 EFFVEFQKEEN

>member
-1 MIGWRIIYAAIFVA
+1 MIRWRIIYAAIFVA

-38 SQVLRSE
+38 SQVIRSE
-45 SGQIMNL
+45 TGQIMNL

-85 WTHHGVDP
+85 WKHHGVDP
-93 LALGRAVFDYIKSGK
+93 LALGRAVFDYLKSGK

-121 RLMNPNLAKRTFT
+121 RLMDPYLARRTFT
-134 TKLQQLLAAIR
+134 AKLRQMLAAIR

-181 KPPNDLRLNEIAL
+181 KPPKDLTLNEIAL

-209 YPGNA
+209 YPDNA
-214 YAAKIDVL
+214 YAAKIGVL
-222 KKVQGRLSVDDDA
+222 NKVQGRLNIDDNA
-235 LNEALVEKLPA
+235 LNEALVEQLPA

-265 TLQGNKTTI
+265 ILRGNNTTI
-274 NEEWQRQVQNILE
+274 DEEWQKQVQNILE
-287 TKIQNFP
+287 TKIQEFP

-300 ALVVERQTGNVKAYI
+300 TLVVERQTGNVKAYI

-368 RGGYNPTNFDNTYT
+368 RGGYNPTNFDKSYT
-382 GRVTLKDALLRS
+382 GRVTLKEALLRS

-406 DPRVFEAE
+406 DPRIFEAE
-414 LKNLINVP
+414 LKNLINLP
-422 FSSDKE
+422 FFSDKE

-434 VGGFYLTAEQLANLY
+434 VGGFYLNAEQLASLY
-449 LMTID
+449 LMAID
-454 PGTSEHISFS
+454 PGTSGHISFS
-464 SDRDQKIGAKD
+464 PNQSQKTSDQD
-475 AKEAKFL
+475 AKFL
-482 NNRAAEQIMH
+482 NIGAAEQIMH

-537 QPTEILTGRD
+537 QPTAILTGRE
-547 AAFPLSNEIGLALA
+547 AAFPLSNEIGLALG
-561 LKPPELPKLQ
+561 LKAPEVPKLQ
-571 LFSATIPTEEH
+571 IFDGASPPEAGIV
-582 IICTTLIDYPEH
+582 CTTLIDYPEN

-607 IGSQSADWYLNAE
+607 IGSQTADWYLNAE

-650 EFFVEFHMERN
+650 EFFVEFQKEEN

>member
-1 MIGWRIIYAAIFVA
+1 MIGWRTIYAAIFVA

-38 SQVLRSE
+38 SQVIRSE
-45 SGQIMNL
+45 TGQIMNL

-85 WTHHGVDP
+85 WKHHGVDP
-93 LALGRAVFDYIKSGK
+93 LALGRAVFDYLKSGK

-121 RLMNPNLAKRTFT
+121 RLMDPYLARRTFT
-134 TKLQQLLAAIR
+134 AKLRQMLAAIR

-181 KPPNDLRLNEIAL
+181 KPPKDLRLNEIAL

-209 YPGNA
+209 YPDNA
-214 YAAKIDVL
+214 YAAKIGVL
-222 KKVQGRLSVDDDA
+222 NKVQGRLNIDDDA
-235 LNEALVEKLPA
+235 LNEALVEQLPA

-265 TLQGNKTTI
+265 ILQGNNTTI
-274 NEEWQRQVQNILE
+274 DEEWQKQVQNILE
-287 TKIQNFP
+287 TKIQEFP

-382 GRVTLKDALLRS
+382 GRVTLKSALLRS
-394 LNIPALITLERL
+394 LNIPALITLEKL
-406 DPRVFEAE
+406 DPRIFEAE
-414 LKNLINVP
+414 LKNLINLP

-434 VGGFYLTAEQLANLY
+434 VGGFYLNAEQLASLY
-449 LMTID
+449 LIAID
-454 PGTSEHISFS
+454 PGTSGHISFS
-464 SDRDQKIGAKD
+464 PNQSQKISD
-475 AKEAKFL
+475 QDAKFL
-482 NNRAAEQIMH
+482 NIRAAEQIMH

-506 KTGTSFARHDAWSV
+506 KTGTSFSRHDAWSI
-520 QIFKSHI
+520 QIFKSHL

-537 QPTEILTGRD
+537 QPTEILTGRE
-547 AAFPLSNEIGLALA
+547 AAFPLSNEIGLALG
-561 LKPPELPKLQ
+561 LKAPEVPKLQ
-571 LFSATIPTEEH
+571 TSNGASLPETGIV
-582 IICTTLIDYPEH
+582 CTTLIDYPEN

-599 SDNAVIRV
+599 SNNAVIRV
-607 IGSQSADWYLNAE
+607 IGSQTADWYLNAE
-620 KFDASQKQV
+620 KFDASQMQV
-629 QLLEPGIQRLTAKSS
+629 QVLEPGIQRLTAKSS

-650 EFFVEFHMERN
+650 EFFVEFQKEEN

>member
-1 MIGWRIIYAAIFVA
+1 MIGWRTIYAAIFVA

-38 SQVLRSE
+38 SQVIRSE
-45 SGQIMNL
+45 TGQIMNL

-85 WTHHGVDP
+85 WKHHGVDP
-93 LALGRAVFDYIKSGK
+93 LALGRAVFDYLKSGK

-121 RLMNPNLAKRTFT
+121 RLMDPYLARRTFT
-134 TKLQQLLAAIR
+134 AKLRQMLAAIR

-181 KPPNDLRLNEIAL
+181 KPPKDLRLNEIAL
-194 LVALPQSPERRRPDR
+194 LVALPQSPESRRPDR
-209 YPGNA
+209 YPDNA
-214 YAAKIDVL
+214 YAAKIGVL
-222 KKVQGRLSVDDDA
+222 NKVQGRLNIDDNA
-235 LNEALVEKLPA
+235 LNEALVEQLPA

-265 TLQGNKTTI
+265 ILRGNNTTI
-274 NEEWQRQVQNILE
+274 DEEWQKQVQNILE
-287 TKIQNFP
+287 TKIQEFP

-300 ALVVERQTGNVKAYI
+300 TLVVERQTGNVKAYI

-368 RGGYNPTNFDNTYT
+368 RGGYNPTNFDKSYT
-382 GRVTLKDALLRS
+382 GRVTLKEALLRS

-406 DPRVFEAE
+406 DPRIFEAE
-414 LKNLINVP
+414 LKNLINLP
-422 FSSDKE
+422 FFSDKE

-434 VGGFYLTAEQLANLY
+434 VGGFYLNAEQLASLY
-449 LMTID
+449 LMAID
-454 PGTSEHISFS
+454 PGTSGHISFS
-464 SDRDQKIGAKD
+464 PNQSQKTSDQD
-475 AKEAKFL
+475 AKFL
-482 NNRAAEQIMH
+482 NIGAAEQIMH

-537 QPTEILTGRD
+537 QPTAILTGRE
-547 AAFPLSNEIGLALA
+547 AAFPLSNEIGLALG
-561 LKPPELPKLQ
+561 LKAPEVPKLQ
-571 LFSATIPTEEH
+571 IFDGASPPEAGIV
-582 IICTTLIDYPEH
+582 CTTLIDYPEN

-607 IGSQSADWYLNAE
+607 IGSQTADWYLNAE
-620 KFDASQKQV
+620 KFDASQQQV

-650 EFFVEFHMERN
+650 EFFVEFQKEEN

>member
-1 MIGWRIIYAAIFVA
+1 MIGRRIIYAAMLVA
-15 TASLGSLCF
+15 TASLGGLCF

-38 SQVLRSE
+38 SQVIRSE
-45 SGQIMNL
+45 AGEIMNL
-52 RLTSKGFWREKVVLS
+52 RLTSKGFWREKVFLS
-67 ELDPDLIRTLI
+67 ELDPNLIRTLI

-85 WTHHGVDP
+85 WKHHGVDP
-93 LALGRAVFDYIKSGK
+93 LALVRAIFDYIKSGD

-121 RLMNPNLAKRTFT
+121 RLMDPNLARRTFT
-134 TKLQQLLAAIR
+134 TKLRQMLAAIR

-181 KPPNDLRLNEIAL
+181 KPPKDLRLNEIAL

-209 YPGNA
+209 YPDNA
-214 YAAKIDVL
+214 YAAKIGVL
-222 KKVQGRLSVDDDA
+222 KKVQGRLSIGDGA
-235 LNEALVEKLPA
+235 LNEALMEQLPA
-246 RLVKPAS
+246 RLVKPKS
-253 YAPHLADRLTGF
+253 YAPHLADRLTGS
-265 TLQGNKTTI
+265 TLPGNKTTI
-274 NEEWQRQVQNILE
+274 NEEWQKQVQSIVE
-287 TKIQNFP
+287 AKIQNFP

-300 ALVVERQTGNVKAYI
+300 ALVVERRTGNVKAYV
-315 GSNEY
+315 GSSEY
-320 GSKERK
+320 KSKERK

-355 IKFNEVFNDANFY
+355 IEFNEVFNDANFY
-368 RGGYNPTNFDNTYT
+368 RGGYNPTNFSNTYS
-382 GRVTLKDALLRS
+382 GKVTLKDALLRS
-394 LNIPALITLERL
+394 LNIPALITLEKL
-406 DPRVFEAE
+406 NPRIFEAE
-414 LKNLINVP
+414 LKNLINAPVA
-422 FSSDKE
+422 SDKE

-434 VGGFYLTAEQLANLY
+434 VGGFYLNAEQLASLY
-449 LMTID
+449 LMAID
-454 PGTSEHISFS
+454 PMMSEDISFIS
-464 SDRDQKIGAKD
+464 GQGQKSGAKD
-475 AKEAKFL
+475 ANFL
-482 NNRAAEQIMH
+482 NNQAAEQIVH

-506 KTGTSFARHDAWSV
+506 KTGTSFARHDAWSI

-527 VISWFGTPDN
+527 VIAWFGTPDN

-561 LKPPELPKLQ
+561 LKAPEIPKIQ
-571 LFSATIPTEEH
+571 ISNEASPTEEG
-582 IICTTLIDYPEH
+582 IVCTTLIDYPEN

-607 IGSQSADWYLNAE
+607 IGSQTADWYLNAK

-650 EFFVEFHMERN
+650 EFFVEFHMERD

>member
-1 MIGWRIIYAAIFVA
+1 MIGRRIIYAAMLVA
-15 TASLGSLCF
+15 TASLGGLGF

-38 SQVLRSE
+38 SQVIRSE
-45 SGQIMNL
+45 AGEIMNL
-52 RLTSKGFWREKVVLS
+52 RLTSKGFWREKVFLS
-67 ELDPDLIRTLI
+67 ELDPNLIGALI

-85 WTHHGVDP
+85 WKHHGVDP
-93 LALGRAVFDYIKSGK
+93 LALVRAIFDYIKSGD

-121 RLMNPNLAKRTFT
+121 RLMDPNLARRTFT
-134 TKLQQLLAAIR
+134 TKLRQMLAAIR

-181 KPPNDLRLNEIAL
+181 KPPKDLRLNEIAL

-209 YPGNA
+209 YPDNA
-214 YAAKIDVL
+214 YAAKIGVL
-222 KKVQGRLSVDDDA
+222 KKVQGRLSIGDGA
-235 LNEALVEKLPA
+235 LNEALMEQLPA
-246 RLVKPAS
+246 RLVKPKS
-253 YAPHLADRLTGF
+253 YAPHLADRLTGS
-265 TLQGNKTTI
+265 TLPGNKTTI
-274 NEEWQRQVQNILE
+274 NEEWQKQVQSIVE
-287 TKIQNFP
+287 AKIQNFP

-300 ALVVERQTGNVKAYI
+300 ALVVERRTGNVKAYI
-315 GSNEY
+315 GSSEY
-320 GSKERK
+320 KSKERK

-355 IKFNEVFNDANFY
+355 IEFNEVFNDANFY
-368 RGGYNPTNFDNTYT
+368 RGGYNPTNFSNTYS
-382 GRVTLKDALLRS
+382 GKVTLKDALLRS
-394 LNIPALITLERL
+394 LNIPALITLEKL
-406 DPRVFEAE
+406 NPRIFEAE
-414 LKNLINVP
+414 LKNLINAPVA
-422 FSSDKE
+422 SDKE

-434 VGGFYLTAEQLANLY
+434 VGGFYLNAEQLASLY
-449 LMTID
+449 LMAID
-454 PGTSEHISFS
+454 PMMGGDISFIS
-464 SDRDQKIGAKD
+464 GQGQKSGAKD
-475 AKEAKFL
+475 ANFL
-482 NNRAAEQIMH
+482 NNQAAEQIVH

-506 KTGTSFARHDAWSV
+506 KTGTSFARHDAWSI

-527 VISWFGTPDN
+527 VIAWFGTPDN

-561 LKPPELPKLQ
+561 LKAPEIPKIQ
-571 LFSATIPTEEH
+571 ISNEASPTEEG
-582 IICTTLIDYPEH
+582 IVCTTLIDYPEN

-599 SDNAVIRV
+599 SANAVIRV
-607 IGSQSADWYLNAE
+607 IGSQTADWYLNAK

-650 EFFVEFHMERN
+650 EFFVEFHMERD

>member
-1 MIGWRIIYAAIFVA
+1 MIGRRIIYAAMLVA
-15 TASLGSLCF
+15 TASLGGLCF

-38 SQVLRSE
+38 SQVIRSE
-45 SGQIMNL
+45 AGEIMNL
-52 RLTSKGFWREKVVLS
+52 RLTSKGFWREKVFLS
-67 ELDPDLIRTLI
+67 ELDPNLIRTLI

-85 WTHHGVDP
+85 WKHHGVDP
-93 LALGRAVFDYIKSGK
+93 LALVRAIFDYIKSGD

-121 RLMNPNLAKRTFT
+121 RLMDPNLARRTFT
-134 TKLQQLLAAIR
+134 TKLRQMLAAIR

-181 KPPNDLRLNEIAL
+181 KPPKDLRLNEIAL

-209 YPGNA
+209 YPDNA
-214 YAAKIDVL
+214 YAAKIGVL
-222 KKVQGRLSVDDDA
+222 KKVQGRLSIGDGA
-235 LNEALVEKLPA
+235 LNEALMEQLPA
-246 RLVKPAS
+246 RLVKPKS
-253 YAPHLADRLTGF
+253 YAPHLADRLTGS
-265 TLQGNKTTI
+265 TLPGNKTTI
-274 NEEWQRQVQNILE
+274 NEEWQKQVQSIVE
-287 TKIQNFP
+287 AKIQNFP

-300 ALVVERQTGNVKAYI
+300 ALVVERRTGHVKAYV
-315 GSNEY
+315 GSSEY
-320 GSKERK
+320 KSKERK

-355 IKFNEVFNDANFY
+355 IEFNEVFNDANFY
-368 RGGYNPTNFDNTYT
+368 RGGYNPTNFSNTYS
-382 GRVTLKDALLRS
+382 GKVTLKDALLRS
-394 LNIPALITLERL
+394 LNIPALITLEKL
-406 DPRVFEAE
+406 NPRIFEAE
-414 LKNLINVP
+414 LKNLINAPVA
-422 FSSDKE
+422 SDKE

-434 VGGFYLTAEQLANLY
+434 VGGFYLNAEQLASLY
-449 LMTID
+449 LMAID
-454 PGTSEHISFS
+454 PMMSEGISFIS
-464 SDRDQKIGAKD
+464 GQGQKSGAKD
-475 AKEAKFL
+475 ASFL
-482 NNRAAEQIMH
+482 NNQAAEQIVH

-506 KTGTSFARHDAWSV
+506 KTGTSFARHDAWSI

-527 VISWFGTPDN
+527 VISWFGTPDS

-561 LKPPELPKLQ
+561 LKAPEIPKIQ
-571 LFSATIPTEEH
+571 ISNEASPTEEG
-582 IICTTLIDYPEH
+582 IVCTTLIDYPEN

-607 IGSQSADWYLNAE
+607 IGSQTADWYLNAK

>member
-1 MIGWRIIYAAIFVA
+1 MIGWRTIYAAFFVA

-38 SQVLRSE
+38 SQVIRSE
-45 SGQIMNL
+45 TGQIMNL
-52 RLTSKGFWREKVVLS
+52 RLTSKGFWREKVILS

-85 WTHHGVDP
+85 WKHHGVDP
-93 LALGRAVFDYIKSGK
+93 LALGRAVFDYLKSGK

-121 RLMNPNLAKRTFT
+121 RLMDPYLARRTFT
-134 TKLQQLLAAIR
+134 AKLRQMLAAIR

-181 KPPNDLRLNEIAL
+181 KPPKDLTLNEIAL

-209 YPGNA
+209 YPDNA
-214 YAAKIDVL
+214 YAAKIGVL
-222 KKVQGRLSVDDDA
+222 NKVQGRLNIDDNA
-235 LNEALVEKLPA
+235 LNEALVEQLPA

-265 TLQGNKTTI
+265 ILQGNNTTI
-274 NEEWQRQVQNILE
+274 DEEWQKQVQNILE
-287 TKIQNFP
+287 TKIQEFP

-382 GRVTLKDALLRS
+382 GRVTLKEALLRS

-406 DPRVFEAE
+406 DPRIFEAE
-414 LKNLINVP
+414 LKNLINLP
-422 FSSDKE
+422 FFSDTE

-434 VGGFYLTAEQLANLY
+434 VGGFYLNAEQLASLY
-449 LMTID
+449 LMAID
-454 PGTSEHISFS
+454 PGTSGHISFS
-464 SDRDQKIGAKD
+464 PNQSQKTSDQD
-475 AKEAKFL
+475 AKFL
-482 NNRAAEQIMH
+482 NIGAAEQIMH

-537 QPTEILTGRD
+537 QPTQILTGRE
-547 AAFPLSNEIGLALA
+547 AAFPLSNEIGLALG
-561 LKPPELPKLQ
+561 LKAPEVPKLQ
-571 LFSATIPTEEH
+571 ISNGASPPEAGIV
-582 IICTTLIDYPEH
+582 CTTLIDYPEN

-599 SDNAVIRV
+599 SDDAVIRV
-607 IGSQSADWYLNAE
+607 IGSQTADWYLNAE

-650 EFFVEFHMERN
+650 EFFVEFQKGEN

>member
-38 SQVLRSE
+38 SQVIRSE
-45 SGQIMNL
+45 TGQIMNL
-52 RLTSKGFWREKVVLS
+52 RLTSKGFWREKVILS

-85 WTHHGVDP
+85 WKHHGVDP
-93 LALGRAVFDYIKSGK
+93 LALGRAVFDYLKSGK

-121 RLMNPNLAKRTFT
+121 RLMDPYLARRTFT
-134 TKLQQLLAAIR
+134 AKLRQMLAAIR

-181 KPPNDLRLNEIAL
+181 KPPKDLRLNEIAL

-209 YPGNA
+209 YPDNA
-214 YAAKIDVL
+214 YAAKIGVL
-222 KKVQGRLSVDDDA
+222 NKVQGRLNIDDNA
-235 LNEALVEKLPA
+235 LNEALVEQLPA

-265 TLQGNKTTI
+265 ILQGNNTTI
-274 NEEWQRQVQNILE
+274 DEEWQKQVQNILE
-287 TKIQNFP
+287 TKIQEFP

-382 GRVTLKDALLRS
+382 GRVTLKEALLRS
-394 LNIPALITLERL
+394 LNIPALITLEKL
-406 DPRVFEAE
+406 DPRIFEAE
-414 LKNLINVP
+414 LKNLINLP
-422 FSSDKE
+422 FFSDKE

-434 VGGFYLTAEQLANLY
+434 VGGFYLNAEQLASLY
-449 LMTID
+449 LMAID
-454 PGTSEHISFS
+454 PGTSGHISFS
-464 SDRDQKIGAKD
+464 LNQSQKTSDQD
-475 AKEAKFL
+475 AKFL
-482 NNRAAEQIMH
+482 NIGAAEQIMH

-537 QPTEILTGRD
+537 QPTEILTGRE
-547 AAFPLSNEIGLALA
+547 AAFPLSNEIGLALG
-561 LKPPELPKLQ
+561 LKAPEVPKLQ
-571 LFSATIPTEEH
+571 ISNGASPPEAGIV
-582 IICTTLIDYPEH
+582 CTTLIDYPEN

-607 IGSQSADWYLNAE
+607 IGSQTADWYLNAE

-629 QLLEPGIQRLTAKSS
+629 QVLEPGIQRLTAKSS

-650 EFFVEFHMERN
+650 EFFVEFQKGEN

>member
-1 MIGWRIIYAAIFVA
+1 M
-15 TASLGSLCF
+15 
-24 YILQPPE
+24 
-31 VGRLSET
+31 SET
-38 SQVLRSE
+38 SEVIRSE
-45 SGQIMNL
+45 AGEIMNL
-52 RLTSKGFWREKVVLS
+52 RLTSKGFWREKVFLS
-67 ELDPDLIRTLI
+67 ELDPNLIRTLI

-85 WTHHGVDP
+85 WKHHGVDP
-93 LALGRAVFDYIKSGK
+93 LALVRAIFDYIKSGD

-121 RLMNPNLAKRTFT
+121 RLMDPNLARRTFT
-134 TKLQQLLAAIR
+134 TKLRQMLAAIR

-181 KPPNDLRLNEIAL
+181 KPPKDLRLNEIAL

-209 YPGNA
+209 YPDNA
-214 YAAKIDVL
+214 YAAKIGVL
-222 KKVQGRLSVDDDA
+222 KKVQGRLSIGDGA
-235 LNEALVEKLPA
+235 LNEALMEQLPA
-246 RLVKPAS
+246 RLVKPKS
-253 YAPHLADRLTGF
+253 YAPHLADRLTGS
-265 TLQGNKTTI
+265 TLPGNKTTI
-274 NEEWQRQVQNILE
+274 NEEWQKQVQSIVE
-287 TKIQNFP
+287 AKIQNFP

-300 ALVVERQTGNVKAYI
+300 ALVVERRTGHVKAYV
-315 GSNEY
+315 GSSEY
-320 GSKERK
+320 KSKERK

-355 IKFNEVFNDANFY
+355 IEFNEVFNDANFY
-368 RGGYNPTNFDNTYT
+368 RGGYNPTNFSNTYS
-382 GRVTLKDALLRS
+382 GKVTLKDALLRS
-394 LNIPALITLERL
+394 LNIPALITLEKL
-406 DPRVFEAE
+406 NPRIFEAE
-414 LKNLINVP
+414 LKNLINAPVA
-422 FSSDKE
+422 SDKE

-434 VGGFYLTAEQLANLY
+434 VGGFYLNAEQLASLY
-449 LMTID
+449 LMAID
-454 PGTSEHISFS
+454 PMMSEGISFIS
-464 SDRDQKIGAKD
+464 GQGQKSGAKD
-475 AKEAKFL
+475 ANFL
-482 NNRAAEQIMH
+482 NNQAAEQIVH

-506 KTGTSFARHDAWSV
+506 KTGTSFARHDAWSI

-561 LKPPELPKLQ
+561 LKAPEIPKIQ
-571 LFSATIPTEEH
+571 ISNEASPTEEG
-582 IICTTLIDYPEH
+582 IVCTTLIDYPEN

-607 IGSQSADWYLNAE
+607 IGSQTADWYLNAK

-650 EFFVEFHMERN
+650 EFFVEFQTGGN

>member
-1 MIGWRIIYAAIFVA
+1 
-15 TASLGSLCF
+15 
-24 YILQPPE
+24 
-31 VGRLSET
+31 
-38 SQVLRSE
+38 
-45 SGQIMNL
+45 MNL
-52 RLTSKGFWREKVVLS
+52 RLTSKGFWREKVFLS
-67 ELDPDLIRTLI
+67 ELDPNLIRTLI

-85 WTHHGVDP
+85 WKHHGVDP
-93 LALGRAVFDYIKSGK
+93 LALVRAIFDYIKSGD

-121 RLMNPNLAKRTFT
+121 RLMDPNLARRTFT
-134 TKLQQLLAAIR
+134 TKLRQMLAAIR

-181 KPPNDLRLNEIAL
+181 KPPKDLRLNEIAL

-209 YPGNA
+209 YPDNA
-214 YAAKIDVL
+214 YAAKIGVL
-222 KKVQGRLSVDDDA
+222 KKVQGRLSIGDGA
-235 LNEALVEKLPA
+235 LNEALMEQLPA
-246 RLVKPAS
+246 RLVKPKS
-253 YAPHLADRLTGF
+253 YAPHLADRLTGS
-265 TLQGNKTTI
+265 TLPGNKTTI
-274 NEEWQRQVQNILE
+274 NEEWQKQVQSIVE
-287 TKIQNFP
+287 AKIQNFP

-300 ALVVERQTGNVKAYI
+300 ALVVERRTGHVKAYV
-315 GSNEY
+315 GSSEY
-320 GSKERK
+320 KSKERK

-355 IKFNEVFNDANFY
+355 IEFNEVFNDANFY
-368 RGGYNPTNFDNTYT
+368 RGGYNPTNFSNTYS
-382 GRVTLKDALLRS
+382 GKVTLKDALLRS
-394 LNIPALITLERL
+394 LNIPALITLEKL
-406 DPRVFEAE
+406 NPRIFEAE
-414 LKNLINVP
+414 LKNLINAPVA
-422 FSSDKE
+422 SDKE

-434 VGGFYLTAEQLANLY
+434 VGGFYLNAEQLASLY
-449 LMTID
+449 LMAID
-454 PGTSEHISFS
+454 PMMSEGISFIS
-464 SDRDQKIGAKD
+464 GQGQKSGAKD
-475 AKEAKFL
+475 ANFL
-482 NNRAAEQIMH
+482 NNQAAEQIVH

-506 KTGTSFARHDAWSV
+506 KTGTSFARHDAWSI

-561 LKPPELPKLQ
+561 LKAPEIPKTQ
-571 LFSATIPTEEH
+571 ISNEASPTEEG
-582 IICTTLIDYPEH
+582 IVCTTLIDYPEN

-607 IGSQSADWYLNAE
+607 IGSQTADWYLNAK

>member
-38 SQVLRSE
+38 SQVIRSE
-45 SGQIMNL
+45 TGQIMNL

-121 RLMNPNLAKRTFT
+121 RLMDPYLARRTFT
-134 TKLQQLLAAIR
+134 AKLRQMLAAIR

-181 KPPNDLRLNEIAL
+181 KPPKDLRLNEIAL
-194 LVALPQSPERRRPDR
+194 LVALPQSPESRRPDR

-214 YAAKIDVL
+214 YAAKIGVL
-222 KKVQGRLSVDDDA
+222 NKVQGRLNIDDEA
-235 LNEALVEKLPA
+235 LNEALVEQLPA

-253 YAPHLADRLTGF
+253 YAPHLADRFTGF
-265 TLQGNKTTI
+265 IFQGNNTTI
-274 NEEWQRQVQNILE
+274 DEEWQKQVQNIVE
-287 TKIQNFP
+287 TKIQEFP

-355 IKFNEVFNDANFY
+355 IKFNEVFEDANFY

-382 GRVTLKDALLRS
+382 GRVTLKEALLRS

-406 DPRVFEAE
+406 DPRIFEAE

-422 FSSDKE
+422 FFADKE

-434 VGGFYLTAEQLANLY
+434 VGGFYLNAEQLASLY
-449 LMTID
+449 LMAID
-454 PGTSEHISFS
+454 PGTSGHISFS
-464 SDRDQKIGAKD
+464 PNQSQKISD
-475 AKEAKFL
+475 QDAKFL
-482 NNRAAEQIMH
+482 NIGAAEQIMH

-537 QPTEILTGRD
+537 QPTEILTGRE
-547 AAFPLSNEIGLALA
+547 AAFPLSNEIGLALG
-561 LKPPELPKLQ
+561 LKAPEVPKLQ
-571 LFSATIPTEEH
+571 ISNGASPPEAG
-582 IICTTLIDYPEH
+582 IICTTLIDYPEN

-607 IGSQSADWYLNAE
+607 IGSQTADWYLNAE
-620 KFDASQKQV
+620 KFDATQKQV
-629 QLLEPGIQRLTAKSS
+629 QLLQPGIQRLTAKSS

-650 EFFVEFHMERN
+650 EFFVEFQEGEN

>member
-1 MIGWRIIYAAIFVA
+1 MIGRRIIYAAMLVA
-15 TASLGSLCF
+15 TASLGGLCF

-38 SQVLRSE
+38 SQVIRSE
-45 SGQIMNL
+45 AGEIMNL
-52 RLTSKGFWREKVVLS
+52 RLTSKGFWREKVFLS
-67 ELDPDLIRTLI
+67 ELDPNLIRTLI

-85 WTHHGVDP
+85 WKHHGVDP
-93 LALGRAVFDYIKSGK
+93 LALVRAIFDYIKSGD

-121 RLMNPNLAKRTFT
+121 RLMDPNLARRTFT
-134 TKLQQLLAAIR
+134 TKLRQMLAAIR

-181 KPPNDLRLNEIAL
+181 KPPKDLRLNEIAL

-209 YPGNA
+209 YPDNA
-214 YAAKIDVL
+214 YAAKIGVL
-222 KKVQGRLSVDDDA
+222 KKVQGRLSIGDGA
-235 LNEALVEKLPA
+235 LNEALMEQLPA
-246 RLVKPAS
+246 RLVKPKS
-253 YAPHLADRLTGF
+253 YAPHLADRLTGS
-265 TLQGNKTTI
+265 TLPGNKTTI
-274 NEEWQRQVQNILE
+274 NEEWQKQVQSIVE
-287 TKIQNFP
+287 AKIQNFP

-300 ALVVERQTGNVKAYI
+300 ALVVERRTGNVKAYV
-315 GSNEY
+315 GSSEY
-320 GSKERK
+320 KSKERK

-355 IKFNEVFNDANFY
+355 IEFNEVFNDANFY
-368 RGGYNPTNFDNTYT
+368 RGGYNPTNFSNTYS
-382 GRVTLKDALLRS
+382 GKVTLKDALLRS
-394 LNIPALITLERL
+394 LNIPALITLEKL
-406 DPRVFEAE
+406 NPRIFEAE
-414 LKNLINVP
+414 LKNLINAPVA
-422 FSSDKE
+422 SDKE

-434 VGGFYLTAEQLANLY
+434 VGGFYLNAEQLASLY
-449 LMTID
+449 LMAID
-454 PGTSEHISFS
+454 PMMSEDISFIS
-464 SDRDQKIGAKD
+464 SQSQKSDAKD
-475 AKEAKFL
+475 ASFL
-482 NNRAAEQIMH
+482 NNQAADQIVH

-506 KTGTSFARHDAWSV
+506 KTGTSFARHDAWSI

-547 AAFPLSNEIGLALA
+547 AAFPLSNEIGLTLA
-561 LKPPELPKLQ
+561 LKAPEIPKIQ
-571 LFSATIPTEEH
+571 ISNEASPTEEG
-582 IICTTLIDYPEH
+582 IVCTTLIDYPEN

-607 IGSQSADWYLNAE
+607 IGSQTADWYLNAK

>member
-1 MIGWRIIYAAIFVA
+1 MIGWRTIYAAFFVA

-38 SQVLRSE
+38 SQVIRSE
-45 SGQIMNL
+45 TGQIMNL
-52 RLTSKGFWREKVVLS
+52 RLTSKGFWREKVILS

-85 WTHHGVDP
+85 WKHHGVDP
-93 LALGRAVFDYIKSGK
+93 LALGRAVFDYLKSGK

-121 RLMNPNLAKRTFT
+121 RLMDPYLARRTST
-134 TKLQQLLAAIR
+134 AKLRQMLAAIR

-181 KPPNDLRLNEIAL
+181 KPPKDLTLNEIAL

-209 YPGNA
+209 YPDNA
-214 YAAKIDVL
+214 YAAKIGVL
-222 KKVQGRLSVDDDA
+222 NKVQGRLNIDDNA
-235 LNEALVEKLPA
+235 LNEALVEQLPA
-246 RLVKPAS
+246 RLVKPPS

-265 TLQGNKTTI
+265 ILRGNNTTI
-274 NEEWQRQVQNILE
+274 DEEWQKQVQNILE
-287 TKIQNFP
+287 TKIQEFP

-382 GRVTLKDALLRS
+382 GRVTLKEALLRS

-406 DPRVFEAE
+406 DPRIFEAE
-414 LKNLINVP
+414 LKNLINLP
-422 FSSDKE
+422 FFSDKE

-434 VGGFYLTAEQLANLY
+434 VGGFYLNAEQLASLY
-449 LMTID
+449 LMAID
-454 PGTSEHISFS
+454 PGTSGHISFS
-464 SDRDQKIGAKD
+464 PNQSQKTSDQD
-475 AKEAKFL
+475 AKFL
-482 NNRAAEQIMH
+482 NIVAAEQIMH

-537 QPTEILTGRD
+537 QPPAILTGRE
-547 AAFPLSNEIGLALA
+547 AAFPLSNEIGLALG
-561 LKPPELPKLQ
+561 LKAPEVPKLQ
-571 LFSATIPTEEH
+571 ISNGASPPEAGIV
-582 IICTTLIDYPEH
+582 CTTLIDYPEN

-607 IGSQSADWYLNAE
+607 IGSQTADWYLNAE

-629 QLLEPGIQRLTAKSS
+629 QLTEPGIQRLTAKSS

-650 EFFVEFHMERN
+650 EFFVEFQKGEN

>member
-1 MIGWRIIYAAIFVA
+1 MIGWRTIYAAFFVA

-38 SQVLRSE
+38 SQVIRSE
-45 SGQIMNL
+45 TGQIMNL
-52 RLTSKGFWREKVVLS
+52 RLTSKGFWREKVILS

-85 WTHHGVDP
+85 WKHHGVDP
-93 LALGRAVFDYIKSGK
+93 LALGRAVFDYLKSGK

-121 RLMNPNLAKRTFT
+121 RLMDPYLARRTFT
-134 TKLQQLLAAIR
+134 AKLRQMLAAIR

-181 KPPNDLRLNEIAL
+181 KPPKDLTLNEIAL

-209 YPGNA
+209 YPDNA
-214 YAAKIDVL
+214 YAAKIGVL
-222 KKVQGRLSVDDDA
+222 NKVQGRLNIDDNA
-235 LNEALVEKLPA
+235 LNEALVEQLPA

-265 TLQGNKTTI
+265 ILQGNNTTI
-274 NEEWQRQVQNILE
+274 DEEWQKQVQNILE
-287 TKIQNFP
+287 TKIQEFP

-406 DPRVFEAE
+406 DPRIFEAE
-414 LKNLINVP
+414 LKNLINLP
-422 FSSDKE
+422 FFSDKE

-434 VGGFYLTAEQLANLY
+434 VGGFYLNAEQLASLY
-449 LMTID
+449 LMAID
-454 PGTSEHISFS
+454 PGTSGHISFS
-464 SDRDQKIGAKD
+464 PNQSQKTSDQD
-475 AKEAKFL
+475 AKFL
-482 NNRAAEQIMH
+482 NIGAAEQIMH

-537 QPTEILTGRD
+537 QPTEILTGRE
-547 AAFPLSNEIGLALA
+547 AAFPLSNEIGLALG
-561 LKPPELPKLQ
+561 LKAPEVPKLQ
-571 LFSATIPTEEH
+571 ISNGASSPEAGIV
-582 IICTTLIDYPEH
+582 CTTLIDYPEN

-607 IGSQSADWYLNAE
+607 IGSQTADWYLNAE

-629 QLLEPGIQRLTAKSS
+629 QVLEPGIQRLTAKSS

-650 EFFVEFHMERN
+650 EFFVEFQKGEN